1 MAGLNN
7 LLSNKENTTSTM
19 PSWFTTAQQGL
30 VSGMPTTGPAIADT
44 AAQSAINAF
53 GGASSP
59 FTQGQ
64 STLNTI
70 GAGAANPWLT
80 DASGKVTPNTSTAL
94 GGLFS
99 SQQDYLN
106 QILPDIN
113 ASATAPAIG
122 AGGFGSKMNATAVG
136 KARSQ
141 AFADLAQK
149 QMTAALQNQQTGV
162 SAGAALGNLGNQ
174 QVQSALNTGTYQQNA
189 PYASSLN
196 MANILGKM
204 NVPTSTTKQT
214 DVAALNQLAGLSSMF
229 SGGLNALND
238 QVVLD
243 KYGNK
248 ITQPGILSQLG
259 IKGGVSGLFGK
270 TPTSGGTSGT
280 GGIPTGGGSGSTT
293 DTSTVTDVTPTDLQP
308 GDEGYG
314 WQYYSDGT
322 AIDPSGNYYYQ
333 GDLVY
338 SPPSDLTTPSD
349 TAMSQ
354 DSNFNWS
361 DWYTGDNG
369 YGNYG
374 E

>member
-7 LLSNKENTTSTM
+7 LLANKENTTSTM
-19 PSWFTTAQQGL
+19 PSWFTSAQQGL
-30 VSGMPTTGPAIADT
+30 VSNMPTTGPAIGDT
-44 AAQSAINAF
+44 AAKSAIETFSGTNN
-53 GGASSP
+53 P

-64 STLNTI
+64 TSLNAI

-80 DASGKVTPNTSTAL
+80 DASGNVTPNTGTAM
-94 GGLFS
+94 GGLFGA
-99 SQQDYLN
+99 QKQYLDS
-106 QILPDIN
+106 IMSDIDT
-113 ASATAPAIG
+113 SANVPAIG
-122 AGGFGSKMNATAVG
+122 SGNFGSKMNLAGIA
-136 KARSQ
+136 KARGT
-141 AFADLAQK
+141 AANDLFQK

-196 MANILGKM
+196 QANILGKL

-214 DVAALNQLAGLSSMF
+214 DIALLNQLAGLGSMF

-238 QVVLD
+238 QTILD

-259 IKGGVSGLFGK
+259 IKGGVSALTKKLGIG
-270 TPTSGGTSGT
+270 SGT
-280 GGIPTGGGSGSTT
+280 APDVTNTT
-293 DTSTVTDVTPTDLQP
+293 QIDTSNIKP
-308 GDEGYG
+308 GEEGFG

-322 AIDPSGNYYYQ
+322 AIDPNGNYYQ
-333 GDLVY
+333 NGQLVY
-338 SPPSDLTTPSD
+338 DAGANMSD
-349 TAMSQ
+349 AANASQ
-354 DSNFNWS
+354 GADFNYT